1 MNVRC
6 LRGCRLLKAA
16 PLRRGTVLIVVLWIA
31 AGLVTVALYFGHS
44 MMLEYRA
51 ADNTVAGLEASQVIE
66 GARRYVHFVL
76 ANLETPGQW
85 PDIES
90 YEAEQVPVGEAA
102 FWLLGRGDEAT
113 APRTPIFSLV
123 DEASKLNL
131 NAATLEMLEALP
143 EMTAELAAA
152 IMDWRDSDSDVS
164 PGGAESQTY
173 LLREPA
179 YSCKDGAFETVEELR
194 LVDGVDWEI
203 LYGEDAN
210 RNGILDPNED
220 DGEESFPDD
229 NRDGIL
235 QPGLLEYVTVYSREP
250 NRQEDGTERINI
262 NTDNDGRL
270 EALLEETFGDARAQQ
285 IQQSIGGAGARAN
298 FGSILEYYIRSGM
311 TPEEFSRVG
320 DSLSITDDE
329 FIEGRVNVNT
339 AGETVLACLP
349 GIGEDYASQLVA
361 YRQGKMAELE
371 SIAWVAEVLD
381 EGSAIEAGPYIT
393 SRSYQFTAD
402 LTAVGHQG
410 KGLRR
415 VLFVFDTSSGEPAVV
430 YRRDW
435 GWLGWP
441 LGTEIRQ
448 SLALLA
454 SSQERFQ

>member
-1 MNVRC
+1 MNIHSARC
-6 LRGCRLLKAA
+6 YRLSKAA
-16 PLRRGTVLIVVLWIA
+16 PLRRGTVLIIVLWIA

-51 ADNTVAGLEASQVIE
+51 ADNAVAGLEASQAIE
-66 GARRYVHFVL
+66 GARRYVRFVL

-85 PDIES
+85 PDVES

-102 FWLLGRGDEAT
+102 FWLLGRGDETT
-113 APRTPIFSLV
+113 APRTPVFSLV

-131 NAATLEMLEALP
+131 NTATLEMLEALP
-143 EMTAELAAA
+143 DMTAELAAA
-152 IMDWRDSDSDVS
+152 IMDWRDPDSEVS

-179 YSCKDGAFETVEELR
+179 YYCKDGAFETVEELR
-194 LVDGVDWEI
+194 LVAGADWKV

-250 NRQEDGTERINI
+250 NRQEDGSERINI
-262 NTDNDGRL
+262 NNDDDEHL
-270 EALLEETFGDARAQQ
+270 EALLEDTFGNERAQQ
-285 IQQSIGGAGARAN
+285 IRQSVGGAGSRAN
-298 FGSILEYYIRSGM
+298 FGSLLEYYIRSGM
-311 TPEEFSRVG
+311 TPEEFSRIA
-320 DSLSITDDE
+320 DSLSVTDDE
-329 FIEGRVNVNT
+329 FIEGRINVNT
-339 AGETVLACLP
+339 ASETVLACLP
-349 GIGEDYASQLVA
+349 GIGEEYANPLVA
-361 YRQGKMAELE
+361 YRQGKMEELE

-393 SRSYQFTAD
+393 TRSFQFTAD
-402 LTAVGHQG
+402 LSAVGHQG

-415 VLFVFDTSSGEPAVV
+415 VLFVFDTSSGEPVVV
-430 YRRDW
+430 YRRDL
-435 GWLGWP
+435 GRFGWP

-448 SLALLA
+448 SLTLLA